1 MFIVLEGIDGCGKST
16 QARLL
21 ARAIEERTGAPALH
35 LHEPGGTP
43 LGEVLRKVI
52 LQPDSGVEIHART
65 EALLYSAARAELVHS
80 VLGPALKAGK
90 HVVCER
96 YYYST
101 VAYQGYGLG
110 QDTGP
115 LQGLS
120 AYAIA
125 GIRPDR
131 VLLLDLPPNEG
142 FRRVGKN
149 LDRIEARGVAYLE
162 KVRDGYLLLSRREP
176 ERFRVVDAGGSIEQ
190 VQERIRAAITDV
202 LP

>member
-21 ARAIEERTGAPALH
+21 ANAIEERTGSETLH

-43 LGEVLRKVI
+43 LGEHLRKVI
-52 LQPDSGVEIHART
+52 LQPDSGVEIHPRA

-80 VLGPALKAGK
+80 VLGPALRAGK

-101 VAYQGYGLG
+101 VAYQGYGLA

-115 LQGLS
+115 LQSLS

-125 GIRPDR
+125 GIRPDA
-131 VLLLDLPPNEG
+131 VVLLDLPPTEG
-142 FRRVGKN
+142 FRRVGKDV
-149 LDRIEARGVAYLE
+149 DRIEARGAEYLE
-162 KVRDGYLLLSRREP
+162 KVREGYLLLARREP
-176 ERFRVVDAGGSIEQ
+176 ERFRVIDATGSIEQ
-190 VQERIRAAITDV
+190 VQQRIRAAIADV
-202 LP
+202 LS